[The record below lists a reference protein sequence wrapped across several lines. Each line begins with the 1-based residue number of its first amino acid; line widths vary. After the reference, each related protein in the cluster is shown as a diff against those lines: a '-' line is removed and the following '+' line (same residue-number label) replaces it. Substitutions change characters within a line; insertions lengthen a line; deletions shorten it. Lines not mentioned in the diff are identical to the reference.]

1 MEVDGHSYARCC
13 GADGVKSRNATQS
26 RAETISRIRWRWQAV
41 ILVSTPLAYVI
52 FLRYFLHFNQ
62 AQEEPKELSLSEMLA
77 TLIQDKG
84 VTKSTEVGG
93 IAEKAS
99 QDIEQYPQE
108 RVYRVDT
115 IRDDVVVG
123 DIDQS

>member
-1 MEVDGHSYARCC
+1 MLWCRRGEEQKCDTA
-13 GADGVKSRNATQS
+13 
-26 RAETISRIRWRWQAV
+26 AV
-41 ILVSTPLAYVI
+41 VACRDDKQDKMAVALVSTPLAYVI
-52 FLRYFLHFNQ
+52 FLRYILHLNQ

-99 QDIEQYPQE
+99 QDIKQYPQE